1 MNGIRAHELWRE
13 TLAVGVLTTILGGM
27 VLAWAGPSY
36 RVNINRAAIPN
47 PQGRQGRTPNTR
59 RGHPTGC
66 GVTPSRLAEAKAIP
80 ATRRPRRLPSHRARP
95 VSARQRLAWFGRVL
109 LRALAIALIT
119 GSIGAATALLAHSP
133 ATSSQTFIP
142 AHPAAAEAANFPAL
156 PSVEYVADTVLS
168 SLVML
173 QTEIGG
179 ESEQGS
185 GIILTPDGLIITN
198 NHVVAA
204 LGTEPRESVRT
215 VVTLNDGH
223 TAPFDVVA
231 ADPKSDIAIVRAE
244 GISGL
249 NPISIG
255 SSTDLRVG
263 QPVVAVGSPLG
274 LQNTIT
280 TGVISALNRP
290 VFTVVDG
297 NDSLA
302 AFAAIQTDAALNPG
316 SSGGALVD
324 MHGRLIGMNAAMAAL
339 GGSRNSGYTQTGSIG
354 ISFAIP
360 VEDAERITGEL
371 IATGRASHGWL
382 GVQARDD
389 ANTYGARIVGV
400 ASEGPAAAA
409 GLSSGDLVTRVDSQ
423 AVRSANALIAAAQSK
438 PPSAPMTLEVDDPSG
453 VHRTV
458 QVILGND
465 QGRS

>member
-1 MNGIRAHELWRE
+1 
-13 TLAVGVLTTILGGM
+13 
-27 VLAWAGPSY
+27 
-36 RVNINRAAIPN
+36 
-47 PQGRQGRTPNTR
+47 
-59 RGHPTGC
+59 
-66 GVTPSRLAEAKAIP
+66 
-80 ATRRPRRLPSHRARP
+80 
-95 VSARQRLAWFGRVL
+95 VSARHRLAWFGRLL

-133 ATSSQTFIP
+133 ATSSQKFTP
-142 AHPAAAEAANFPAL
+142 AYPAPAETANFPV
-156 PSVEYVADTVLS
+156 PQSVEGVAAKVLS

-173 QTEIGG
+173 QTGIRG

-185 GIILTPDGLIITN
+185 GIILSPDGLIMTN
-198 NHVVAA
+198 YHVVAA
-204 LGTEPRESVRT
+204 LDTERRDSARS
-215 VVTLNDGH
+215 VVTFDDGR

-231 ADPKSDIAIVRAE
+231 ADPKSDIAIVRAQ

-249 NPISIG
+249 KPISIG

-290 VFTVVDG
+290 VFTIVDG
-297 NDSLA
+297 DDSLA
-302 AFAAIQTDAALNPG
+302 AFEAIQTDVALNPG

-324 MHGRLIGMNAAMAAL
+324 MTGGLIGMNAVMASM
-339 GGSRNSGYTQTGSIG
+339 GGPRNSGDTQTGSIG

-360 VEDAERITGEL
+360 AEHAERIVSEL

-382 GVQARDD
+382 GVQAMDD
-389 ANTYGARIVGV
+389 PNTYGARIGGV

-409 GLSSGDLVTRVDSQ
+409 GLSSGALVTRVDSQ
-423 AVRSANALIAAAQSK
+423 AVRSANALIAAVQSK